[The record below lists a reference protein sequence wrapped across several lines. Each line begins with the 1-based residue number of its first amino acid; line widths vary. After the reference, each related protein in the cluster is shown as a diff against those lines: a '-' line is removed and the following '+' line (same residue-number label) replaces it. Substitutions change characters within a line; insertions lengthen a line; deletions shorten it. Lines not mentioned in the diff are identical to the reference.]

1 MFVEQ
6 RRRSIAKAFSWRIT
20 ATLSTIL
27 ISWIITG
34 EIKAALQIG
43 FVEFFAKM
51 LLYYGHERIWGF
63 IKFGI
68 TKKTMDYQI

>member
-1 MFVEQ
+1 MIVEQ

-34 EIKAALQIG
+34 QVSMALQIG
-43 FVEFFAKM
+43 LVEFFAKM
-51 LLYYGHERIWGF
+51 GLYYGHERIWSF
-63 IKFGI
+63 IKYGI
-68 TKKTMDYQI
+68 IKKSMDYQI